1 MIFSRSKKPIAIF
14 FLLIFLT
21 DLCWPTF
28 SYALTNGPS
37 QPEMQKFE
45 PAGAPDLV
53 DLFTGDFKYNIPLME
68 VDGYPINLSYQSG
81 ASVEDEASWVGAG
94 WTLNPGAL
102 NRQTRGLP
110 DDFDGSGEEKDVI
123 KKEYDRKEF
132 KKVGATLT
140 IKPALWG
147 IEWGKASMKIGVYKD
162 NYYGI
167 GASFGAG
174 LDFSVNISKS
184 HPKMS
189 ALKPM
194 RPKSTLQGG
203 LGVNINSD
211 VRDGL
216 DISPS
221 LSLSRMFD
229 DYDAKAT
236 GGYQA
241 GLHYNT
247 RAGLK
252 STSLSFFNT
261 LNYEPV
267 VGIKNLTRSA
277 YNYFGQTYTPSIT
290 ANTLNENYT
299 LSLDGGLSLF
309 NVYTGVGGEGFYYK
323 ERILEPTLYV
333 PAYGFTNYL
342 KGRKDKSAVL
352 DFNREKD
359 GVFIP
364 STPLLPVPVLTNDLF
379 VATGQAGSQQF
390 KPVFGGN
397 YTVFDR
403 EYTNKT
409 HGESYGATLGFG
421 NVFTGGGRVQYSD
434 GDVTTGKWVN
444 GNYFLQNVEGEFETG
459 NTLQQPI
466 YFKQSGELVQNDPDF
481 ISNSGGLDAASVKLL
496 LGNIT
501 SNDLRTR
508 YGGTSLGEAR
518 QTTRAKRT
526 STFIQLSAAQ
536 AEKYGIEKTKIVD
549 LNVTDGYRR
558 PHHLGEITVTDNSG
572 QRMVYGIPVY
582 NVKQQEV
589 TFSVNKPAGTT
600 LEQELARRGGLLT
613 YTLDP
618 NDDTRPYYLN
628 GRDELFNRETTP
640 GYATS
645 FLLSAVLSPDY
656 VDVKGDGVTD
666 DDLGTA
672 IKFRYNRLYK
682 DYRWRAP
689 VQENMANYNE
699 GLLSDPKDDKASY
712 VYGEKEIWYLDAID
726 GKTMVAVFET
736 SNRQDGFGVAG
747 QHGGI
752 LLSKPLKKLDK
763 IKLFSKADYIKNGSS
778 ATPVKTIHF
787 EYDYS
792 LYPGLANSAAS
803 TTLGRLTLKKVYF
816 TFGKNSRGTSNP
828 YEFSY
833 TTTPVNDGAISGVPL
848 PIPLTSYDNEPLKRE
863 RDGLY
868 TGRTTDRWGTYKQ
881 SWYNHLTGT
890 SNETSRLN
898 NSEWPYALQKGMPPA
913 GVSRGDWDQLID
925 RMGSQWQLYQ
935 IKTPASSV
943 ITVSYESDDYAYVQ
957 DRRAMQLYFIKG
969 INTSGVSTGLIN
981 ADKLVVDLPVSVSSV
996 GEFKELYLKQHDGT
1010 YLDKIYYRTYIDMD
1024 NKPGSDANKHWEYV
1038 QGYANIDLTNSS
1050 VSGNTVYLALR
1061 KRDGYNPIARA
1072 AWQQLTTDL
1081 PQYAY
1086 DGYDNSDVSGD
1097 FWTAITSII
1106 QAVKNIGSEL
1116 QAFDKRASK
1125 RGFANIMDLGK
1136 STVRLFIPK
1145 KTTAANV
1152 APENR
1157 KTGGG
1162 LRVKKIQITDE
1173 WQQMTGT
1180 AGYTTSTYGQ
1190 LYDYAIRDDD
1200 GKYVSSSGVAS
1211 YEPEI
1216 GNEENPFREPVN
1228 FTEKVFWQKDKY
1240 RFVERPFCESYFPGP
1255 SVGYSKVTVTPF
1267 GSDYA
1272 GTGDPVKHTGYTE
1285 SEFYTARDFPTLVE
1299 DLSVESLETKNSL
1312 ILQLFS
1318 SRYDRRVATSQG
1330 FAVQLNDMHGKS
1342 KSVKIFN
1349 KGGDLVS
1356 STQYYYR
1363 VKDENAQR
1371 QELKNDV
1378 SLLQPDGTIL
1388 SDADIRIGEEVEYI
1402 TDVRE
1407 SINDS
1412 KGKSV
1417 GAYSGGMVLPIPIVF
1432 PYIPFIAVTPNIS
1445 KTYVQY
1451 NSISAVKLIHRVGI
1465 VSKVVTTQNGSTIS
1479 AENLLW
1485 DGETG
1490 DVVLSRTQNEFN
1502 DYTYQFTY
1510 PAYRVNDYDGMGHA
1524 YLNQGIIFE
1533 YLLTGLDGSFSNLTA
1548 TEENKFLRAG
1558 DELINMDLENPMKV
1572 WIVHGPDAT
1581 ATDPDYR
1588 TIDKDGNIASIT
1600 DSWML
1605 IRSGRRNILD
1615 ASAGTVV
1622 TSKDPRVNGR
1632 IQLDVNTRILDSKA
1646 TLYKDLWA
1654 IPVDNKLVPE
1664 SACNSINISCLRAL
1678 LVGSISTT
1686 IANGG
1691 TNSIRRGFYTIS
1703 TDNKD
1708 AADYISPHAPASSCL
1723 TSFANGQPASTF
1735 DYYWLEE
1742 LKLQNMGGGNMDYYM
1757 ESGDQIKL
1765 GNFFITATYVD
1776 PEFTALTNSTL
1787 SDANLYD
1794 TLSRVV
1800 GTVYKYCLYQTGDCS
1815 FSFRKTIACET
1826 PEGQPPVGGIGI
1838 SAVCSNSPYCTY
1850 KDLFSF
1856 TLSLDEPFAY
1866 ACVDPVGLPI
1876 NPYYKGILGNWRPY
1890 TGFVYMVNRDQTPG
1904 NLSQPGG
1911 TNIRK
1916 EGYYAS
1922 YTPFWNWN
1930 TNGTGLY
1937 TNVDPAIMYQTS
1949 DLRSRWVWS
1958 SRTIYFDQ
1966 KGNELES
1973 VDALNRYGAALF
1985 GYRQSTAVAVAGNS
1999 RYNEMAF
2006 DGFEDYE
2013 FMLTSSNVDD
2023 CPPQRHLDFGLTKN
2037 GSGVWAGGGGEISG
2051 TRSHTGRFSYKLNGT
2066 TTILKNDGLAAPS
2079 SANVLAFDGSDRYI
2093 LNKNELAKGF
2103 APIDGKQYLM
2113 SCWVYD
2119 GSPFTNTLS
2128 SVTITV
2134 NGQSVA
2140 GTLPVV
2146 EGWKKVEIPFT
2157 AGEDFT
2163 LTLTGSGK
2171 YIDDLRIIPL
2181 QGQMTSFVYDYK
2193 TMRLMAQLDE
2203 NNFATLY
2210 EYDDEGTPV
2219 RVKKETEKGVMT
2231 IKENR
2236 QSLRKRD

>member
-21 DLCWPTF
+21 DLCWPAF

-68 VDGYPINLSYQSG
+68 VDGYPVNLSYQSG
-81 ASVEDEASWVGAG
+81 AGVEEEASWVGAG
-94 WTLNPGAL
+94 WTLNPGVM

-110 DDFDGSGEEKDVI
+110 DDFDASGEEKDMI
-123 KKEYDRKEF
+123 LKEYDRKEF

-184 HPKMS
+184 HPQS
-189 ALKPM
+189 SSLKPV
-194 RPKSTLQGG
+194 RRNNKLQGG
-203 LGVNINSD
+203 LGVDINSD

-229 DYDAKAT
+229 EYDAKAT

-252 STSLSFFNT
+252 STSLSFFNS

-267 VGIKNLTRSA
+267 VGLKNLTRSA
-277 YNYFGQTYTPSIT
+277 YNYFGQTYTPSIN

-299 LSLDGGLSLF
+299 VSLDGGLSLF

-333 PAYGFTNYL
+333 PAYGYMNYL
-342 KGRKDKSAVL
+342 KGRKDKSALL

-359 GVFIP
+359 GVYIP
-364 STPLLPVPVLTNDLF
+364 SSPLLPVPVLTNDLF
-379 VATGQAGSQQF
+379 VAMGQAGSQQF

-403 EYTNKT
+403 EYKNKS
-409 HGESYGATLGFG
+409 HGESYGVTLGFG
-421 NVFTGGGRVQYSD
+421 NVLTGGGRVQYSD

-444 GNYFLQNVEGEFETG
+444 GNYFLQNVEGDFETG
-459 NTLQQPI
+459 NTLEQPV
-466 YFKQSGELVQNDPDF
+466 YFKQSGEPVQNDPDF
-481 ISNSGGLDAASVKLL
+481 IVNSGGLNAASVKLL
-496 LGNIT
+496 PGNIT
-501 SNDLRTR
+501 SNELRTR
-508 YGGTSLGEAR
+508 YGGNFLGDAR

-536 AEKYGIEKTKIVD
+536 AEKYGIEKTKITD
-549 LNVTDGYRR
+549 LNILDGYRK

-589 TFSVNKPAGTT
+589 SFSVSKPSGTT
-600 LEQELARRGGLLT
+600 LNQELARRGGLLT

-618 NDDTRPYYLN
+618 NDDTKPYYLN

-645 FLLSAVLSPDY
+645 FLLSAVLSQDY

-672 IKFRYNRLYK
+672 IKFKYNRLYK
-682 DYRWRAP
+682 DYKWRAP
-689 VQENMANYNE
+689 VQEYTANYNE

-736 SNRQDGFGVAG
+736 SDRQDGFGVAG

-763 IKLFSKADYIKNGSS
+763 IKLYSKADYVKNGSS
-778 ATPVKTIHF
+778 ATPIKTVHF
-787 EYDYS
+787 CYDYS
-792 LYPGLANSAAS
+792 TYPGLANSAAS

-816 TFGKNSRGTSNP
+816 TFGKNGRGVSNP

-833 TTTPVNDGAISGVPL
+833 ITTPVNDGTISGVPQ

-863 RDGLY
+863 KDGLY

-913 GVSRGDWDQLID
+913 GVSRTDWDQLID

-935 IKTPASSV
+935 VKTPASSI

-969 INTSGVSTGLIN
+969 ITTSGVSTGLIN
-981 ADKLVVDLPVSVSSV
+981 ADKLVVDLPVSVSSL
-996 GEFKELYLKQHDGT
+996 GEFKEFYLKQHDGT

-1061 KRDGYNPIARA
+1061 KRDGHNPIAKA
-1072 AWQQLTTDL
+1072 AWQQLVTDL

-1086 DGYDNSDVSGD
+1086 DGYDNSDISGD
-1097 FWTAITSII
+1097 FWTAIKSII
-1106 QAVKNIGSEL
+1106 QAVKNMGSEL
-1116 QAFDKRASK
+1116 QAFDTRASK
-1125 RGFANIMDLGK
+1125 RGFANRMDLGK
-1136 STVRLFIPK
+1136 STIRLFIPK
-1145 KTTAANV
+1145 KTTAANE

-1162 LRVKKIQITDE
+1162 LRVKKVQITDE
-1173 WQQMTGT
+1173 WQQMTGS

-1190 LYDYAIRDDD
+1190 LYDYAIRDND
-1200 GKYVSSSGVAS
+1200 GKYISSSGVAS

-1240 RFVERPFCESYFPGP
+1240 RFAERPFCESYFPGS

-1267 GSDYA
+1267 GSEYA
-1272 GTGDPVKHTGYTE
+1272 GAGDPVKHTGYTE
-1285 SEFYTARDFPTLVE
+1285 NEFYTARDFPTLVE
-1299 DLSVESLETKNSL
+1299 NLSVESLEAKNSL

-1330 FAVQLNDMHGKS
+1330 FAVQLNDMHGKN

-1356 STQYYYR
+1356 STQYYYQ
-1363 VKDENAQR
+1363 VKDENAQQ

-1378 SLLQPDGTIL
+1378 PLLQPDGTIL
-1388 SDADIRIGEEVEYI
+1388 NNPDIRIGEDVEYI

-1407 SINDS
+1407 SVNDS

-1417 GAYSGGMVLPIPIVF
+1417 GAYAGGMVLPIPLVF
-1432 PYIPFIAVTPNIS
+1432 PYIPFVSVTPNIS
-1445 KTYVQY
+1445 RTYVQY

-1465 VSKVVTTQNGSTIS
+1465 ISKVVTTQNGSTIN
-1479 AENLLW
+1479 AENLVW

-1510 PAYRVNDYDGMGHA
+1510 PAYRVADYDGMGHA
-1524 YLNQGIIFE
+1524 YQNQGTIFE
-1533 YLLTGLDGSFSNLTA
+1533 YFLTGLDGSFSNLTA
-1548 TEENKFLRAG
+1548 AEENKFLRAG
-1558 DELINMDLENPMKV
+1558 DELINMDLENPRKV
-1572 WIVHGPDAT
+1572 WVVHGPDAT

-1588 TIDKDGNIASIT
+1588 TIDKDGNIASIA

-1605 IRSGRRNILD
+1605 IRSGKRNILG

-1632 IQLDVNTRILDSKA
+1632 IQLDVASRMLDSKA
-1646 TLYKDLWA
+1646 TLYKDLWP
-1654 IPVDNKLVPE
+1654 IPVDNKLVPDYDC
-1664 SACNSINISCLRAL
+1664 SGFSLSCLRDL
-1678 LVGSISTT
+1678 LITSISTT
-1686 IANGG
+1686 LANGG
-1691 TNSIRRGFYTIS
+1691 TSSIRRGFYAIASDSKHAAHFLSPYASSSACIS
-1703 TDNKD
+1703 SF
-1708 AADYISPHAPASSCL
+1708 ADGLPASS
-1723 TSFANGQPASTF
+1723 FN
-1735 DYYWLEE
+1735 YYNVGT
-1742 LKLQNMGGGNMDYYM
+1742 LKTYDMGGGDIDYYIG
-1757 ESGDQIKL
+1757 EGDQIKL
-1765 GNFFITATYVD
+1765 GGYNINATYVNA
-1776 PEFTALTNSTL
+1776 EFIALTNSTWT
-1787 SDANLYD
+1787 DGALYD
-1794 TLSRVV
+1794 SLMKVDEGMR
-1800 GTVYKYCLYQTGDCS
+1800 KYCLFQTDECSFTFRKLTSCGYEAKGNSNVGKGLSDDCS
-1815 FSFRKTIACET
+1815 NGF
-1826 PEGQPPVGGIGI
+1826 
-1838 SAVCSNSPYCTY
+1838 CTY

-1856 TLSLDEPFAY
+1856 TINTDEPPAY

-1876 NPYYKGILGNWRPY
+1876 NPYYKGVLGNWRPY
-1890 TGFVYMVNRDQTPG
+1890 TGFTYMVNRDQAPG
-1904 NLSQPGG
+1904 NNSQAGG
-1911 TNIRK
+1911 TDIRK
-1916 EGYYAS
+1916 GGYYTN

-1937 TNVDPAIMYQTS
+1937 TNVDPAVMYPTS
-1949 DLRSRWVWS
+1949 DLRSRWVWAGK
-1958 SRTIYFDQ
+1958 TIYFDQ

-1985 GYRQSTAVAVAGNS
+1985 GYRQSTAIAVGGNS

-2006 DGFEDYE
+2006 DGFEDYD
-2013 FMLTSSNVDD
+2013 FILSSTTVDD

-2037 GSGVWAGGGGEISG
+2037 GSGIWAGTGGEVSG

-2066 TTILKNDGLAAPS
+2066 TTILKGAGLAAPS
-2079 SANVLAFDGSDRYI
+2079 SASVLIFDDRDRYI

-2103 APIDGKQYLM
+2103 APVENKQYLL

-2128 SVTITV
+2128 GVTITA
-2134 NGQSVA
+2134 NGVGVS

-2171 YIDDLRIIPL
+2171 YVDDLRIIPF
-2181 QGQMTSFVYDYK
+2181 QGQMSSYVYDYK

-2236 QSLRKRD
+2236 QSLRKRN